1 MYKVEQ
7 NGNTQVPQGCISVQ
21 DLKSYSSQVIIFLNV
36 ALYVASSVW
45 LVEQSF
51 GPSSYS
57 HSELLP
63 PQPPM
68 GEEGGRR
75 RRHSSSAGDEG
86 RHRRHPSNTTSKPTQ
101 ASKCAA
107 TAAQNPPKDNAQKTS
122 AAAAAT
128 PGKKAEPRAVKKESV
143 APNKWSPPPVGA
155 GWDGRDAE
163 RGCGGSGDGSELSG
177 SLFSP
182 VDRFLVWRTA
192 ERGWPNVLLSVH
204 FIFKASK
211 DRQWAWICAPER

>member
-1 MYKVEQ
+1 MEILKYLKVVLQ
-7 NGNTQVPQGCISVQ
+7 YRTWKVTAAR
-21 DLKSYSSQVIIFLNV
+21 SSFFLNV
-36 ALYVASSVW
+36 ALQLAIYVASSVW

-51 GPSSYS
+51 GLLLSSYS

-122 AAAAAT
+122 AAAAAAT
-128 PGKKAEPRAVKKESV
+128 QGKKAEPRAVKKESV
-143 APNKWSPPPVGA
+143 TPNKWSPLLQVRVWMEETQSGA
-155 GWDGRDAE
+155 AVAAATA
-163 RGCGGSGDGSELSG
+163 LS
-177 SLFSP
+177 STIALFTC
-182 VDRFLVWRTA
+182 RLFLVWRTA

-204 FIFKASK
+204 FIFKARK
-211 DRQWAWICAPER
+211 DRQWA